1 MARVGIVKEVVMKE
15 LKVWPHLTV
24 VAILC
29 AAVAGGGVALWMK
42 HRQNAQDQTLLSA
55 ARIQR
60 VDGDVALQNSSNSV
74 VDNADSWTQA
84 AVNQPFGVGD
94 RIYTRD
100 NAHANLAF
108 TGRNYARLYP
118 NTSLDVLSLGERQT
132 QLALRDGSAVFDV
145 GYLAP
150 GELFEVATPYGA
162 VDLNQPGLYNVG
174 IANGNAIVSVLSGLA
189 QVVGLGGSG
198 QISKGEMLTLLGQS
212 AADVVLS
219 RLDNRDAGYL
229 VNDYYSSQYPHYY
242 DGRYSN
248 YDTYLSDP
256 YYFDPYRRDVSYQY
270 ASGYLPGL
278 NDLDYYGDWQN
289 VDGYGYCWRPRVAS
303 DWAPYEDGYWMNDYP
318 YGPTWVSSEPWGY
331 APYHYGRW
339 TNSGN
344 QWYWVPDRTSTP
356 LYSPA
361 LVGWVPI
368 DQNDIGWVPLGPGD
382 AYAPRYYNT
391 NWQPSYLTRTEIE
404 QRNLANLYIPNAVTV
419 LPVDEFSRRDWRN
432 ARKADRQMLAQVQ
445 PVLDPLTLT
454 PLRNAV
460 IHSAWGRGDKSIPPG
475 IAKRLNETTV
485 VTSSQPVAPPFR
497 RDMVSSMKVRSAP
510 DKAREQQFK
519 VQDQRGPQNNADRV
533 GRAVNA
539 PAIENPADVRR
550 AEQQQR
556 EQQAAQ
562 PREQRGNRAV
572 QPQGERVAMPQPRSE
587 RVDNPAAIKRGRGQ
601 VRNVPAPQAA
611 ERRGPVR
618 VEQTRRE
625 QPRGVPQSQPQP
637 QAQPQP
643 RPQPQPRVQP
653 QTRAQQQPRPQPQ
666 QAPQAQPAARAVQPQ
681 RGGGQQNGGPPQR
694 SAAPAPQAQPQSQ
707 GRGHS
712 GEGQRGGGGGP
723 AKAQPPAQPAGQ
735 PAQPGKGKG
744 RKP

>member
-1 MARVGIVKEVVMKE
+1 MKE
-15 LKVWPHLTV
+15 LRVWPHLTV
-24 VAILC
+24 VAILV
-29 AAVAGGGVALWMK
+29 AALAGGGVALWMK
-42 HRQNAQDQTLLSA
+42 HRQNSQDQTLLSA
-55 ARIQR
+55 ARIER
-60 VDGDVALQNSSNSV
+60 VDGDVALQNSINSSPV
-74 VDNADSWTQA
+74 NADSWTQA
-84 AVNQPFGVGD
+84 TMNQPFAVGD

-100 NAHANLAF
+100 NSHASLAF
-108 TGRNYARLYP
+108 TGRNFARLYP
-118 NTSLDVLSLGERQT
+118 NTSLDILSLNERQT

-162 VDLNQPGLYNVG
+162 VDLDQPGLYNVG

-198 QISKGEMLTLLGQS
+198 QISKGEMLTLLGQT

-219 RLDNRDAGYL
+219 RVVNRDAGYL
-229 VNDYYSSQYPHYY
+229 VDDYYSSRYPNYY
-242 DGRYSN
+242 DGRYRN

-270 ASGYLPGL
+270 ASQYLPGL

-289 VDGYGYCWRPRVAS
+289 VDGYGYCWRPRVAN
-303 DWAPYEDGYWMNDYP
+303 DWSPYEQGYWMNDYP

-331 APYHYGRW
+331 TPYHYGRW

-344 QWYWVPDRTSTP
+344 QWYWVPDRTSSP

-361 LVGWVPI
+361 LVAFVPI
-368 DQNDIGWVPLGPGD
+368 DQNDIGWVPLGPSD
-382 AYAPRYYNT
+382 AYAPRYYNS
-391 NWQPSYLTRTEIE
+391 NWQPYYVTRSEIE
-404 QRNLANLYIPNAVTV
+404 QRNLSNLYIPNAVTV
-419 LPVDEFSRRDWRN
+419 LPVDDFSRRDWKN

-475 IAKRLNETTV
+475 IAKRLNDTTV

-497 RDMVSSMKVRSAP
+497 RDLVGSFRVRSAP
-510 DKAREQQFK
+510 DKARGQQFK
-519 VQDQRGPQNNADRV
+519 VQDQRGPQNMGEQV

-539 PAIENPADVRR
+539 PAAENPGNAGDGRR
-550 AEQQQR
+550 AGPQGR

-562 PREQRGNRAV
+562 PREQRNDRPV
-572 QPQGERVAMPQPRSE
+572 QAQGERVAMPQPRPE
-587 RVDNPAAIKRGRGQ
+587 RVDNPAANQRGRGQ
-601 VRNVPAPQAA
+601 VRNVPAPQVVEHRA
-611 ERRGPVR
+611 PVR
-618 VEQTRRE
+618 VEQPRHE
-625 QPRGVPQSQPQP
+625 QRGVPQSQPQP
-637 QAQPQP
+637 
-643 RPQPQPRVQP
+643 
-653 QTRAQQQPRPQPQ
+653 RAQQQPRPQQQSRPQQQQ
-666 QAPQAQPAARAVQPQ
+666 QAPRAQPEARPVQQPQ
-681 RGGGQQNGGPPQR
+681 RGRGNQGGGPPQR
-694 SAAPAPQAQPQSQ
+694 SAAPAPQQQPQPQ
-707 GRGHS
+707 GQGHGRGQ
-712 GEGQRGGGGGP
+712 GGQGGGPP